1 MEAYLKIA
9 KIIKLG
15 DIVIQKLEI
24 HKAPKF
30 INQHKAPISIEN
42 INKKVSVGKKDLKYF
57 IGYNGD
63 KKN

>member
-24 HKAPKF
+24 H
-30 INQHKAPISIEN
+30 QHKAPISIEN
-42 INKKVSVGKKDLKYF
+42 INKKVSVGKKDLKYL